1 MGERGVKKATIL
13 IVDDE
18 KIYLDVLIGILQL
31 EYRILLA
38 RSGEEA
44 LRRLRDGN
52 RPDLILLDLFMPG
65 IDGYETCRRIKEDP
79 TTHDIPLIFLT
90 SRDDVEGETFGL
102 GLGAVD
108 YITKPISPPT
118 VKARIQTHL
127 ALRRARRELERH
139 NEVLELRVKE
149 RTRSL
154 RQVGAELVLAEE
166 RERRRIA
173 RELHDGPIQRLV
185 LAKINLGRLK
195 SGLKAEQCG
204 DIDNISETI
213 DTTLKELRT
222 LMVQVSPPVLYE
234 LGLGPAVEWL
244 AESVLGG
251 HGIRFRVD
259 SAESYDRLNEE
270 TRVFLFRA
278 IRELMLNIVKHARA
292 GRAAISINTSEGE
305 MLIEV
310 RDDGVGMA
318 DMAASK
324 PGVNGGFG
332 LFVLR
337 DRIDM
342 LGGKL
347 SFESNGG
354 TCVTMSVP
362 KSTEEIGA

>member
-1 MGERGVKKATIL
+1 
-13 IVDDE
+13 
-18 KIYLDVLIGILQL
+18 
-31 EYRILLA
+31 
-38 RSGEEA
+38 
-44 LRRLRDGN
+44 
-52 RPDLILLDLFMPG
+52 
-65 IDGYETCRRIKEDP
+65 
-79 TTHDIPLIFLT
+79 
-90 SRDDVEGETFGL
+90 
-102 GLGAVD
+102 
-108 YITKPISPPT
+108 
-118 VKARIQTHL
+118 
-127 ALRRARRELERH
+127 
-139 NEVLELRVKE
+139 
-149 RTRSL
+149 
-154 RQVGAELVLAEE
+154 
-166 RERRRIA
+166 
-173 RELHDGPIQRLV
+173 
-185 LAKINLGRLK
+185 
-195 SGLKAEQCG
+195 
-204 DIDNISETI
+204 
-213 DTTLKELRT
+213 
-222 LMVQVSPPVLYE
+222 PVLYE

-305 MLIEV
+305 ILIEV

-318 DMAASK
+318 DMAVSK

-347 SFESNGG
+347 SFEGNGG

-362 KSTEEIGA
+362 ISTEESGA